1 MLKATGKKAFVFLR
15 QPFFWLLILLL
26 PISGCDSCRGIASRK
41 QTGSIE
47 LYRPTVTDVVRIPS
61 PTSPL
66 GSPDTPANNMQ
77 SPETSLGSPEPD
89 ILSDYEIAVSKFRQ
103 IRTGMT
109 YDEIEGLL
117 ESAGTRIAGSD
128 SANAVHQW
136 TLAGITLMGRFENN
150 TLIRSNI
157 VSPSGSPIKQ
167 RSHYVSSYS
176 QELYDAVHPGMKQD
190 EVMQILGTEPETLA
204 DGTGAVKIF
213 KWADNRG
220 STIIGRF
227 DKGVLIRKS
236 GQIAA
241 VESGEGASAPIQE
254 EVAPDVPYRFPIT
267 DEDVSDIPEEGENA
281 LPPSGQDE
289 SFSEDAVAETTPS
302 SRIYIA
308 GASRRER
315 EMEADTSPYAGRS
328 YKPTAKL
335 PEYSRQIRRGDFE
348 IRINNQATVSMDVAV
363 ISNEG
368 GKDISIAS
376 GGRASIFV
384 GRGTYDLYYIY
395 SDDPFTLYRGQ
406 QIPVDATLADFIV
419 TLYDDSYSVNF
430 LDRNMEPSSEKPRR

>member
-1 MLKATGKKAFVFLR
+1 MLKATGKKAFVFLS
-15 QPFFWLLILLL
+15 QPFFWPLLILLT
-26 PISGCDSCRGIASRK
+26 ISGCDSCRGIASRQ

-47 LYRPTVTDVVRIPS
+47 LYRPTVTDVVRAPS
-61 PTSPL
+61 PASPL
-66 GSPDTPANNMQ
+66 GAPVAPVADMQ
-77 SPETSLGSPEPD
+77 SPETPVTAHEPNVQ
-89 ILSDYEIAVSKFRQ
+89 SDYEVAVSKFRQ

-109 YDEIEGLL
+109 YDEIAQLL
-117 ESAGTRIAGSD
+117 ESPGARIAGSD
-128 SANAVHQW
+128 SANAIHQW

-150 TLIRSNI
+150 TLIRSN
-157 VSPSGSPIKQ
+157 VVNPSGSPIKQ
-167 RSHYVSSYS
+167 RSHYVSSYN
-176 QELYDAVHPGMKQD
+176 QELYDAVHPGMRQD
-190 EVMQILGTEPETLA
+190 EVMQILGTEPETLTGGA
-204 DGTGAVKIF
+204 GTVKIF

-227 DKGVLIRKS
+227 DNGILIRKS

-241 VESGEGASAPIQE
+241 AESGDGASAPIQE

-267 DEDVSDIPEEGENA
+267 DEDVSDIPEEGEIA
-281 LPPSGQDE
+281 LPPSGQ
-289 SFSEDAVAETTPS
+289 VETVEENADVETAPR
-302 SRIYIA
+302 RIHVA

-315 EMEADTSPYAGRS
+315 EMETDTSPYAGRS

-335 PEYSRQIRRGDFE
+335 PEYTRQIRRGDFE
-348 IRINNQATVSMDVAV
+348 IRIDNQSTVSMDVAV

-430 LDRNMEPSSEKPRR
+430 LDRNMEPSSDRPRR